1 MKYQN
6 TTAVAIYIQVDGAT
20 ELIHPGQELD
30 SSSDLGTFGLTALP
44 TAKPEKIATPKATP
58 KEKKAT
64 PKPKPVTTNERK
76 QFTNTDSS
84 KD

>member
-6 TTAVAIYIQVDGAT
+6 TTAVAIYIQADGTT
-20 ELIHPGQELD
+20 EIIHPGQELD
-30 SSSDLGTFGLTALP
+30 SSSDLTAFGLTAFP
-44 TAKPEKIATPKATP
+44 TVKPKPAPKA
-58 KEKKAT
+58 KKDT
-64 PKPKPVTTNERK
+64 PKPNPVNNNERK